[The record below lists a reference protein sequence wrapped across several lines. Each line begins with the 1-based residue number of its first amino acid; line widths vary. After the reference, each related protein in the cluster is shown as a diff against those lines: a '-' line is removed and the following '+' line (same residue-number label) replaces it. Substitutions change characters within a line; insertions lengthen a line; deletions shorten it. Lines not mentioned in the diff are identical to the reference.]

1 MIKTNDGMYQLT
13 LEELRALLTASA
25 RLDALECGGVD
36 NWDDYGEALSEY
48 GDIGEAVDE
57 MLEDIE
63 SSS

>member
-13 LEELRALLTASA
+13 LEELRTLLTASA

-36 NWDDYGEALSEY
+36 NWFGYEESFIEY
-48 GDIGEAVDE
+48 GDIGEVVDE